1 MISLCV
7 ALVDHRIMILFL
19 PFLCP
24 YITEYIKNYVFYAIY
39 SAAIEIIDFY
49 WFWGPARKS
58 SKKGQKRAENRGK
71 KCSFQFVS
79 LSSEKG
85 GFRAK

>member
-1 MISLCV
+1 M
-7 ALVDHRIMILFL
+7 
-19 PFLCP
+19 
-24 YITEYIKNYVFYAIY
+24 VFYVIY
-39 SAAIEIIDFY
+39 STAIDSIDFY
-49 WFWGPARKS
+49 GFWGPDRKP